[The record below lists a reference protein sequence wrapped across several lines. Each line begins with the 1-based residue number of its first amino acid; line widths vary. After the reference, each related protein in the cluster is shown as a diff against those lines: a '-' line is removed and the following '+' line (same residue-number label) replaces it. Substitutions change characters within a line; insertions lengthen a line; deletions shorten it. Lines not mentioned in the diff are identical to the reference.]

1 MTMVKL
7 LIHEHQFHVNCK
19 RRVAL
24 TNLMGLRELNK
35 RIWMKCLAI
44 SAIVGTLP
52 SSHINITEPALPSM
66 GEKIKRIKITSITMK
81 RMRATIIVSQVM
93 KNENY

>member
-1 MTMVKL
+1 MTVVKL

-19 RRVAL
+19 RRVSL

-44 SAIVGTLP
+44 SAIVGILP

>member
-1 MTMVKL
+1 MTVVKL
-7 LIHEHQFHVNCK
+7 LTHEHQFHVNCK
-19 RRVAL
+19 RGVAL

-44 SAIVGTLP
+44 SVIVGILY

-66 GEKIKRIKITSITMK
+66 GGKTKRIKITSITMK

>member
-1 MTMVKL
+1 MTVVKF
-7 LIHEHQFHVNCK
+7 LIHEHQFHVN
-19 RRVAL
+19 RNRGVAL

-44 SAIVGTLP
+44 SAIVGTLH
-52 SSHINITEPALPSM
+52 SSYKNITEPALPSM
-66 GEKIKRIKITSITMK
+66 GEKIKRIKITFITMK

>member
-1 MTMVKL
+1 MTVVKL
-7 LIHEHQFHVNCK
+7 LTHEHQFHVNCK
-19 RRVAL
+19 RGVAL

-44 SAIVGTLP
+44 SVIVGTLY

-66 GEKIKRIKITSITMK
+66 GGKNQKDQDYFHYNE
-81 RMRATIIVSQVM
+81 
-93 KNENY
+93 KNEGRSESHRRSDS

>member
-1 MTMVKL
+1 MTVVKL

-44 SAIVGTLP
+44 SAIVGILP

-66 GEKIKRIKITSITMK
+66 GEKNQKDQDYFHYNEKNEGNYYCITS
-81 RMRATIIVSQVM
+81 
-93 KNENY
+93 NEK